1 MPQYVIA
8 AYRPKPGHEAALLGC
23 VRDHHPILRK
33 EGLVTG
39 REVTVLRA
47 PDGVIVE
54 IFEWKSKEA
63 VESAHHNPAVLAL
76 WKRFGDCSTF
86 ATLAE
91 LPGATTPFP
100 HFEFVAV

>member
-1 MPQYVIA
+1 MPEYTIA
-8 AYRPKPGHEAALLGC
+8 AYRPKPGQEAALLAC

-39 REVTVLRA
+39 RGVTVLRA

-54 IFEWKSKEA
+54 IFEWKSRKA
-63 VESAHHNPAVLAL
+63 VEAAHKNPAVLVL
-76 WKRFGDCSTF
+76 WERFSACSDF

-91 LPGATTPFP
+91 LPGATKPFP
-100 HFEFVAV
+100 HFEFVAL